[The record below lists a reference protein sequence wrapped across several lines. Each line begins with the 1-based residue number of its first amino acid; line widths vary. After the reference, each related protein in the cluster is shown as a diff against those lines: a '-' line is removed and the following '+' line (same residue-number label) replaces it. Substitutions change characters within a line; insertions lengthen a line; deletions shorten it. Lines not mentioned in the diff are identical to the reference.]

1 MCYAHARCLVL
12 SLGAAMRRRSSAGD
26 EPAKVQRRKTVA
38 RKSRVTSKA
47 ADPKSSS
54 AAREATKTRLACERD
69 EALQQQRAT
78 ADENARLHNE
88 LRESLRQKT
97 ATADVL
103 KIISRSTFDLT
114 KVLKTLLVSAARLSE
129 AAKGNILRPS
139 ETDAHYYVAAN
150 YRHTPEY
157 DELQRHLTYT
167 PGRGGVVARVLLEG
181 KSVQIPDVLADPEY
195 DLRETARLG
204 GFRTIL
210 GVPLLRE
217 SIPIGV
223 LVLQRA
229 AVRPFTEKQIKLVET
244 FADQAVIAIENTRL
258 FEAEQQRTRELT
270 ESLEQQTATSGVLQ
284 VISSSPGDLQPVFE
298 TMLHN
303 AVRICDAKF
312 GNIFRWEGDALHLVA
327 THNIPPAF
335 AELRRRSPFSP
346 GPENPIGR
354 MVATKAVVQVADL
367 AAEPRYIDRRDPAIV
382 AAVELGGIRTFVA
395 VPMLKENELIGALIV
410 YRQEVRPFTDKQ
422 IALVAN
428 FASQAVIAIENTR
441 LLNELRQRTTDLTER
456 TADLT
461 EALEQQTATSEIL
474 RVISSS
480 QGDLQRVFESLLAN
494 ATRLCG
500 AKFGNLFLRT
510 EDGFRYA
517 AMHGVP
523 SEYVELGKRQPRA
536 VLAQHP
542 HTPLTRMTQ
551 EKRVVHV
558 PDLALDE
565 SYTEHDPRMVALV
578 ETAGA
583 RTLVIVPMLKDDEL
597 VGAIAIYRR
606 EVRPFSDKQ
615 IALLSNF
622 AAQAV
627 IAIENTRLLN
637 ELRESL
643 QQQTATADVLKVVS
657 SSPGD
662 LQPVFQAMLENAVG
676 ICNAKFGNIYRW
688 DGEALHLAATHNTSP
703 AYAEARKRS
712 PLRPGPNQ
720 PIGRMVAT
728 KSVVHV
734 ADLAA
739 EPGYIERRFPATV
752 DAVELGGV
760 RTVLAVPMLKENE
773 LIGAF
778 TLSRQEVRPFTDK
791 QIALV
796 TNFAAQAVIAIENAR
811 LLNELRQRTTDLT
824 ERTAD
829 LSEALE
835 QQTATTEV
843 LSVISSSPGELEPVF
858 QAMLENAVRIC
869 DAKFGNIYRWDG
881 ELFHFLAAFNTPRA
895 LVDARARSPFR
906 PARAMLHMV
915 ESKMAIHVADLAAHE
930 DYTEGHHKPV
940 SEVVELA
947 GVRTFLTVPMLK
959 EDYLIGAFSLFR
971 QEVRPFTDK
980 QIALVTS
987 FAAQAVIAI
996 ENTRLLNELRQRT
1009 TDLTEALEQQT
1020 GTSEVL
1026 RVISSSGGELQ
1037 PVFQALLENAIRICE
1052 AKFGAL
1058 FRMYDGVSRPI
1069 AMIGVPAA
1077 LATFL
1082 QGGHR
1087 PGPNTIQARA
1097 MRAGRAIHVLDIRK
1111 ETGYLEGDP
1120 MVVAGVDKGGTRTI
1134 VAVPMLKDKVPI
1146 GTIVIYRTEVQS
1158 FTDKQ
1163 IALLTNFAAQAVIAI
1178 ENARLLNEL
1187 RESLQQQTATA
1198 NVLKVISR
1206 STFDLETVLQTLVN
1220 PPPNFARPTR
1230 EPFRGRKQVC
1240 SMGRRLMAFR
1250 RSSRITSGL
1259 FQLSRNAV
1267 QHKDAPY
1274 LKAKSFISPM

>member
-1 MCYAHARCLVL
+1 
-12 SLGAAMRRRSSAGD
+12 MRRRSSAGGKS
-26 EPAKVQRRKTVA
+26 PNAQAPKAAA
-38 RKSRVTSKA
+38 RKSRIARKGA
-47 ADPKSSS
+47 RPRSSS
-54 AAREATKTRLACERD
+54 AAGRDAEIARLTPGLD
-69 EALQQQRAT
+69 EALQPQKAM
-78 ADENARLHNE
+78 AEENARLHNE
-88 LRESLRQKT
+88 LRESLQQQS

-103 KIISRSTFDLT
+103 KIISRSTFDL
-114 KVLKTLLVSAARLSE
+114 KEVLNTLTESAARLCAGDKGIIFQRDGDVLRLVANLGHSRE
-129 AAKGNILRPS
+129 A
-139 ETDAHYYVAAN
+139 
-150 YRHTPEY
+150 
-157 DELQRHLTYT
+157 ELYWLEHPLPVDGGSAT
-167 PGRGGVVARVLLEG
+167 GRAVLEG
-181 KSVQIPDVLADPEY
+181 RAIHIPDVLADPKYRATRYQELSGY
-195 DLRETARLG
+195 RSVLC
-204 GFRTIL
+204 
-210 GVPLLRE
+210 VPLLRDGTT
-217 SIPIGV
+217 IGTFSLSRDEV
-223 LVLQRA
+223 T
-229 AVRPFTEKQIKLVET
+229 PFTDRQIKLVET

-258 FEAEQQRTRELT
+258 FEAERQRTRELA

-367 AAEPRYIDRRDPAIV
+367 AAEPRYVDRRDPAIV

-523 SEYVELGKRQPRA
+523 SDYVELGKRQPQV

-565 SYTEHDPRMVALV
+565 SYTEHNSRMVALV

-597 VGAIAIYRR
+597 VGAIAIYRQD
-606 EVRPFSDKQ
+606 VRPFSDKQ

-703 AYAEARKRS
+703 AYAEARRRS

-796 TNFAAQAVIAIENAR
+796 TNFAAQAVIAIEN
-811 LLNELRQRTTDLT
+811 
-824 ERTAD
+824 
-829 LSEALE
+829 
-835 QQTATTEV
+835 
-843 LSVISSSPGELEPVF
+843 
-858 QAMLENAVRIC
+858 
-869 DAKFGNIYRWDG
+869 
-881 ELFHFLAAFNTPRA
+881 
-895 LVDARARSPFR
+895 
-906 PARAMLHMV
+906 
-915 ESKMAIHVADLAAHE
+915 
-930 DYTEGHHKPV
+930 
-940 SEVVELA
+940 
-947 GVRTFLTVPMLK
+947 
-959 EDYLIGAFSLFR
+959 
-971 QEVRPFTDK
+971 
-980 QIALVTS
+980 
-987 FAAQAVIAI
+987 
-996 ENTRLLNELRQRT
+996 TRLL
-1009 TDLTEALEQQT
+1009 
-1020 GTSEVL
+1020 S
-1026 RVISSSGGELQ
+1026 
-1037 PVFQALLENAIRICE
+1037 
-1052 AKFGAL
+1052 
-1058 FRMYDGVSRPI
+1058 
-1069 AMIGVPAA
+1069 
-1077 LATFL
+1077 
-1082 QGGHR
+1082 
-1087 PGPNTIQARA
+1087 
-1097 MRAGRAIHVLDIRK
+1097 
-1111 ETGYLEGDP
+1111 
-1120 MVVAGVDKGGTRTI
+1120 
-1134 VAVPMLKDKVPI
+1134 
-1146 GTIVIYRTEVQS
+1146 
-1158 FTDKQ
+1158 
-1163 IALLTNFAAQAVIAI
+1163 
-1178 ENARLLNEL
+1178 EL

-1198 NVLKVISR
+1198 DVLKVISR
-1206 STFDLETVLQTLVN
+1206 STFDLQAVLDTLVQSAARLCEADTVTIGRPKGESFYFEAIYGFSREYAEFAANNPAGIDRGTVSGRVLLESKIVHVLDVLADPEYTYKPPSVGKLGTVLGVPLLREGSPIGVITVGRNSVRRFTDKQIELVTT
-1220 PPPNFARPTR
+1220 FA
-1230 EPFRGRKQVC
+1230 
-1240 SMGRRLMAFR
+1240 
-1250 RSSRITSGL
+1250 
-1259 FQLSRNAV
+1259 
-1267 QHKDAPY
+1267 D
-1274 LKAKSFISPM
+1274 